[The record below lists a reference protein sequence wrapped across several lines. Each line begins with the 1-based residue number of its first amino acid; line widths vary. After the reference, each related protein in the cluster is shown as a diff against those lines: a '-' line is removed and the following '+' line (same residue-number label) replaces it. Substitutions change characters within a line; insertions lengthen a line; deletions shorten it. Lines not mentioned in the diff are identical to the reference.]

1 MVEKTGSNKRVL
13 YLISWG
19 TIISRAFY
27 LKSSLTAAAISL
39 DFYFSVKEV
48 ESLKIGNDANETY
61 HVER

>member
-1 MVEKTGSNKRVL
+1 MFERTGSNKQVL

-19 TIISRAFY
+19 TIISKAFY
-27 LKSSLTAAAISL
+27 LKSSLTAAAIIF
-39 DFYFSVKEV
+39 DFYLSVKEV

>member
-1 MVEKTGSNKRVL
+1 MVERTGSNKRVL
-13 YLISWG
+13 YLIRWG
-19 TIISRAFY
+19 SIISRAFY
-27 LKSSLTAAAISL
+27 LKSSLTGAAISF